1 MEKTHV
7 KDWTE
12 DHAAYGRCHD
22 SVCREF
28 ALQSVGGY
36 AADSHRQ
43 IIDAIASGDSER
55 ASRVAREHQ
64 ENFER
69 LPTPNARLQKE

>member
-1 MEKTHV
+1 MV
-7 KDWTE
+7 
-12 DHAAYGRCHD
+12 
-22 SVCREF
+22 F
-28 ALQSVGGY
+28 ALQSFGRC

-64 ENFER
+64 EHFER
-69 LPTPNARLQKE
+69 LPTPNAKLRKE